1 MIGLIL
7 YNLFLPLGFV
17 FFLPELILK
26 YRSRGGWKSTYR
38 ERFGFFG
45 SRKDE
50 LAGFRNAIWIH
61 AVSVGETVVA
71 ISMIRRHLQRFPEQ
85 KFIISTTTTTGQD
98 VARNR
103 CPENTAVIFCPL
115 DFPWMVH
122 RVFRMLRPAELVIFE
137 TEIWPNLISIAAAKK
152 IPVLL
157 VNARMS
163 DHSAKGYRRFGKL
176 FFSSLL
182 RKFSLILTQSEADM
196 QRFLSV
202 SPRASVRVSGN
213 MKFDQRIPELPE
225 ENILHG
231 YLGAAPENVIIFGA
245 STHPGEEDLI
255 ADNFISLKKE
265 FPALKLVI
273 VPRHAERGD
282 DIAGMLTGRGL
293 SFARR
298 SDSGLPEKEVDVL
311 LADTT
316 GEMLQLMSGADVVI
330 MGKSFAGHDEGHN
343 LIEPALLG
351 KPVVTGT
358 TLRNFRYILKVL
370 EENKAVFCCNDTEL
384 QPTLRRLISSA
395 ELREE
400 FGARANRAINIHRG
414 ATDRTIDVLQACC
427 RTDIAG

>member
-1 MIGLIL
+1 MIGLII
-7 YNLFLPLGFV
+7 YNLLMPLGFI

-45 SRKDE
+45 SRKEE
-50 LAGFRNAIWIH
+50 LSGFRDAVWIH

-71 ISMIRRHLQRFPEQ
+71 ISMIRRYLQRFPEQ

-115 DFPWMVH
+115 DFPWMVR
-122 RVFRMLRPAELVIFE
+122 RVFRLLRPAGLVIFE
-137 TEIWPNLISIAAAKK
+137 TEIWPNLISVASAKK

-163 DHSAKGYRRFGKL
+163 DHSAKGYRRLGKL
-176 FFSSLL
+176 FFSPLL
-182 RKFSLILTQSEADM
+182 RKFSLILTQSESDM

-202 SPRASVRVSGN
+202 SPRANVQVTGN
-213 MKFDQRIPELPE
+213 MKFDQRIPALPD

-231 YLGAAPENVIIFGA
+231 YLGNAPENIILFGA
-245 STHPGEEDLI
+245 STHPGEEELI
-255 ADNFISLKKE
+255 TDEFIALKKE

-282 DIAGMLTGRGL
+282 DIAGLLAGKDVE
-293 SFARR
+293 FARR
-298 SDSGLPEKEVDVL
+298 SDAGLPEKEMDIL

-316 GEMLQLMSGADVVI
+316 GEMLQLMNGADVVI

-343 LIEPALLG
+343 LIEPALLS
-351 KPVVTGT
+351 KPIVTGT
-358 TLRNFRYILKVL
+358 VLRNFRYILKVL
-370 EENKAVFCCNDTEL
+370 EENNAVFSCSD
-384 QPTLRRLISSA
+384 A
-395 ELREE
+395 E
-400 FGARANRAINIHRG
+400 
-414 ATDRTIDVLQACC
+414 
-427 RTDIAG
+427 